1 MSSDN
6 KNNPAG
12 SNNQPAPAAPA
23 PAVPAASQVNNADQ
37 PGPLNIEP
45 YTSYRNAL
53 HGLSPV
59 WTLPELDKNVK
70 ISFPEISS

>member
-12 SNNQPAPAAPA
+12 SNNQPAPAAP
-23 PAVPAASQVNNADQ
+23 VPAASQVNNADQ
-37 PGPLNIEP
+37 PEPLNIEP

-53 HGLSPV
+53 HGLSLV